1 MNDVRE
7 LTIDEERFRTLI
19 LLTTVRDGKHFC
31 QTTTSRVQQDAPFH
45 AFGSDLMAEGLQAK
59 EKEAFKG
66 LCQMLGNS
74 WYSDTKYASTYEE
87 EVRSK
92 GKADDA
98 RRVNEVTPPKVIA
111 RSALPTPYMC
121 FCCGKHAGTDV
132 QTPSDVYA
140 VGYRL
145 GGHALGLRCLMELAQ
160 LLVAE
165 DFEEVKRR
173 TACCKMVSCM
183 LAQNRLSTYHYE
195 GWLWTKDPDT
205 GLRRPQLEKGTDRKD
220 QGLELGDCLIL
231 LRCLAVQNPPVASR
245 EQLEA
250 LFHWVIYNSQFIQER
265 EKRFIATAMAVVDNP
280 VKFGYKFAD
289 AQSLVNRMAA
299 FPRNYAHRIIFPH
312 ILRMDLTVYKW
323 KSSVIKILETA
334 MPKPYDVIYALMC
347 EDNWHHQGRPLDDA
361 GRPVHRVIRGA
372 KHAKVFN
379 VCHFKK
385 GLKAAVAVKKLKGYD
400 LQFQDAS
407 STDTGS
413 AVVADGPRGQRELN
427 QLISGSRKGGKTKGF
442 GAVGMPTCGSR
453 QKTSGAHPAERYA
466 AVFQAQGS
474 YSPKEVASMV
484 SLFMD
489 EHADGNT
496 VGFELQ
502 NPKEEGSLS
511 KACAV
516 LRPLQIYDPPRPATC
531 LRRAT
536 EVAMKALSKPFRP
549 IGMGGG
555 KSIAKRPKLL
565 APPKAACD

>member
-1 MNDVRE
+1 MAMNDARE
-7 LTIDEERFRTLI
+7 LTVDEERFRTV
-19 LLTTVRDGKHFC
+19 LLRVTVEEARHFC
-31 QTTTSRVQQDAPFH
+31 QTTSSRVQQDAPFH
-45 AFGSDLMAEGLQAK
+45 AFESDLMAEGLQAK

-92 GKADDA
+92 SKADDA
-98 RRVNEVTPPKVIA
+98 RRVDEVTRPKVVA
-111 RSALPTPYMC
+111 RSALPTPYLC
-121 FCCGKHAGTDV
+121 ACCGKHAGTDM

-140 VGYRL
+140 VGFRL
-145 GGHALGLRCLMELAQ
+145 GGHALGLRCLMEMAQ

-165 DFEEVKRR
+165 NFEEVKQR
-173 TACCKMVSCM
+173 TACCKKVRCM
-183 LAQNRLSTYHYE
+183 LAQNRLSTDHYE
-195 GWLWTKDPDT
+195 GWLWTKDPLT

-231 LRCLAVQNPPVASR
+231 LRCLAVQDPPVVSR
-245 EQLEA
+245 EQIQA
-250 LFHWVIYNSQFIQER
+250 LFRWVIYNSQFIQER
-265 EKRFIATAMAVVDNP
+265 EKRFIATGLAVVDNP
-280 VKFGYKFAD
+280 TKFGYRFSD

-299 FPRNYAHRIIFPH
+299 FPRNYAHRVIFPH
-312 ILRMDLTVYKW
+312 ILRMDLSVYKW
-323 KSSVIKILETA
+323 KSCMNKILETA
-334 MPKPYDVIYALMC
+334 MPKPYDVIYAMMC
-347 EDNWHHQGRPLDDA
+347 EDNWIHQGRPVDPD
-361 GRPVHRVIRGA
+361 GRPVHRVTRGA
-372 KHAKVFN
+372 KYAKVFN

-413 AVVADGPRGQRELN
+413 AVADGSRGQRELN

-442 GAVGMPTCGSR
+442 GVAGMPTCGSR
-453 QKTSGAHPAERYA
+453 QKTSGAHPRERYA

-474 YSPKEVASMV
+474 YSPEEIDNMI

-489 EHADGNT
+489 EYPDGNT

-502 NPKEEGSLS
+502 NAKDEGSLS

-516 LRPLQIYDPPRPATC
+516 LRPVEVYDPPQPATC
-531 LRRAT
+531 FRRAT

-555 KSIAKRPKLL
+555 KSIVKRT
-565 APPKAACD
+565 KALSLHK